1 MEENLL
7 NYTFH
12 NDFKEVSIR
21 DLLNTK
27 QMVSCDMI
35 ITEEGLEHMIKS
47 ATVMDVE
54 DIEDWLHEGD
64 ILIVSRFMRTC
75 LTESFINTL
84 YRKKVSGVITHK
96 LYEKYITEE
105 QKELLIKY
113 HIPLIFIE
121 DHVPWSSM
129 IVLIQNL
136 IINNQTQYLVEN
148 QNFQNSI
155 INYLSNNYLLNS
167 LCEIVHNLTKITI
180 ALADYNL
187 RIQDSSN
194 DNDWNSELRN
204 LRVSTLLQR
213 IPVGENFNGI
223 AMNGYKYHDNSVN
236 EQDQYF
242 IIPSHISKF
251 TSAFYIIVKYRS
263 SAETLPPELICR
275 LETIM
280 SIYSLKIS
288 ITAEFEKSNYYF
300 KSVVFES
307 LLDLTHEDRA
317 RKKQIS
323 LSLNTELS
331 SSYYLLLINSR
342 KDLNLFN
349 NVELLTGFINHLKH
363 IRLYNNKFLVFLYK
377 EQWVILI
384 DDKVRSI
391 KDVGTQLYDALST
404 YFNSSHFIMG
414 ISDLHRYWDL
424 RRAYNE
430 AVFTLNY
437 VRNRQ
442 DSVSLLLYGD
452 LGIIK
457 LFTDSNGNIND
468 AYLDELYQLYLEPI
482 LEYDRKHS
490 SDLYF
495 TLESFFSN
503 ELSYKLTSEKL
514 FIHVNTLHARIAK
527 IEHLIHV
534 SFSNLDS
541 IIGLRL
547 TILLNQFDYFSHY
560 RSHPA

>member
-27 QMVSCDMI
+27 PMVSCDMI
-35 ITEEGLEHMIKS
+35 ITEEGLEHIIKS

-54 DIEDWLHEGD
+54 DIENWLHEGD

-84 YRKKVSGVITHK
+84 YRKKISGVITHK

-307 LLDLTHEDRA
+307 LLDLPHEDHA

-331 SSYYLLLINSR
+331 NSYYLLLINSR

-391 KDVGTQLYDALST
+391 KDVGMQLYDALST

-442 DSVSLLLYGD
+442 DSVSLLIYGE

-468 AYLDELYQLYLEPI
+468 AYLDELYQLYLRPI

-490 SDLYF
+490 SNLYF

-514 FIHVNTLHARIAK
+514 FIHVNTPHARISK

-560 RSHPA
+560 KSCPT

>member
-27 QMVSCDMI
+27 PMVSCDMI
-35 ITEEGLEHMIKS
+35 ITEEGLEHIIKS

-54 DIEDWLHEGD
+54 DIENWLHEGD

-84 YRKKVSGVITHK
+84 HRKKISGVITHK

-213 IPVGENFNGI
+213 IPVGENFNGT

-307 LLDLTHEDRA
+307 LLDLPHEDHA

-331 SSYYLLLINSR
+331 NSYYLLLINSR

-391 KDVGTQLYDALST
+391 KDVGMQLYDALST

-414 ISDLHRYWDL
+414 ISDLHRYYDL

-442 DSVSLLLYGD
+442 DSVSLLIYGE

-468 AYLDELYQLYLEPI
+468 AYLDELYQLYLRPI

-514 FIHVNTLHARIAK
+514 FIHVNTLHARISK

>member
-1 MEENLL
+1 MMGDNSLK
-7 NYTFH
+7 YTFH

-27 QMVSCDMI
+27 QMYSCDTV
-35 ITEEGLEHMIKS
+35 ITEQGLERVIKS

-54 DIEDWLHEGD
+54 DIDDWLHEGD
-64 ILIVSRFMRTC
+64 ILIISRFMRTC
-75 LTESFINTL
+75 LTEKFINTL
-84 YRKKVSGVITHK
+84 HQKKISGVITHK
-96 LYEKYITEE
+96 LYEEYITTE
-105 QKELLIKY
+105 QKNLLMNY

-121 DHVPWSSM
+121 DNVPWRDM

-136 IINNQTQYLVEN
+136 VINNQTQYLVEN

-155 INYLSNNYLLNS
+155 INYLSKNYTLNS
-167 LCEIVHNLTKITI
+167 LCEIVHNLTQITI
-180 ALADYNL
+180 AIADYNL
-187 RIQDSSN
+187 RLQDSSN
-194 DNDWNSELRN
+194 DNNWNTELYN
-204 LRVSTLLQR
+204 LRISALHHR
-213 IPVGENFNGI
+213 IPIGENFNGVT
-223 AMNGYKYHDNSVN
+223 MNGYRY
-236 EQDQYF
+236 QDASIDREYQYF

-263 SAETLPPELICR
+263 FAETLPPELICR
-275 LETIM
+275 LETIE
-280 SIYSLKIS
+280 SIYSLKNS

-307 LLDLTHEDRA
+307 LLDMSHEDRA
-317 RKKQIS
+317 RKKQIG

-331 SSYYLLLINSR
+331 GNYYLLLINSR
-342 KDLNLFN
+342 KDLNIFS
-349 NVELLTGFINHLKH
+349 NVGLLTGFINHLKH
-363 IRLYNNKFLVFLYK
+363 IKLYNNKFLVFLYK

-384 DDKVRSI
+384 DDKVPSI
-391 KDVGTQLYDALST
+391 KAMGAQLYDALST

-414 ISDLHRYWDL
+414 ISDLHHYWDL
-424 RRAYNE
+424 RRAFNE
-430 AVFTLNY
+430 AAFTINY
-437 VRNRQ
+437 AKNKQENVC
-442 DSVSLLLYGD
+442 LLVYGE

-468 AYLDELYQLYLEPI
+468 AYLNELYHSYLKPI
-482 LEYDRKHS
+482 VDYDKKHS
-490 SDLYF
+490 SDLYN
-495 TLESFFSN
+495 TLEYFFSN
-503 ELSYKLTSEKL
+503 ELSYKITSEKL

-527 IEHLIHV
+527 IENLIHV

-560 RSHPA
+560 R

>member
-27 QMVSCDMI
+27 PMVSCDMI
-35 ITEEGLEHMIKS
+35 ITEEGLEHIIKS

-54 DIEDWLHEGD
+54 DIENWLHEGD

-84 YRKKVSGVITHK
+84 YRKKISGVITHK

-105 QKELLIKY
+105 QKKLLIKY

-194 DNDWNSELRN
+194 DNDWNLELRN

-307 LLDLTHEDRA
+307 LLDLPHEDHA

-331 SSYYLLLINSR
+331 NSYYLLLINSR
-342 KDLNLFN
+342 KDINLYN

-391 KDVGTQLYDALST
+391 KDVGMQLYDALST

-414 ISDLHRYWDL
+414 ISDLHHYWDL

-442 DSVSLLLYGD
+442 DSVSLLIYGE

-468 AYLDELYQLYLEPI
+468 AYLDELYQLYLRPI

-490 SDLYF
+490 SNLYF

-514 FIHVNTLHARIAK
+514 FIHVNTLHVRISK

-560 RSHPA
+560 KSCPT

>member
-1 MEENLL
+1 MEKNLY
-7 NYTFH
+7 NYTFQ
-12 NDFKEVSIR
+12 NDFKEVSIK

-27 QMVSCDMI
+27 QMDSCDTI
-35 ITEEGLEHMIKS
+35 ITEEGLRHTIKS

-54 DIEDWLHEGD
+54 DIDDWLHEGD

-75 LTESFINTL
+75 LTEKFINTL
-84 YRKKVSGVITHK
+84 HEKKVSGVITHK
-96 LYEKYITEE
+96 LYEKTITEE
-105 QKELLIKY
+105 QRDLLMKY

-121 DHVPWSSM
+121 DHVPWSNM

-167 LCEIVHNLTKITI
+167 LCEIVHNLTQITI

-187 RIQDSSN
+187 RIQDSSD
-194 DNDWNSELRN
+194 DNDWNTELRN
-204 LRVSTLLQR
+204 LRISTLQNR

-223 AMNGYKYHDNSVN
+223 PMNGYKYHDPSVN
-236 EQDQYF
+236 KQDQYF

-251 TSAFYIIVKYRS
+251 TSTFYIILKYRL
-263 SAETLPPELICR
+263 SAEVLPPELICR

-288 ITAEFEKSNYYF
+288 ITADFEKSNYYF

-307 LLDLTHEDRA
+307 LLDMTHEDRA
-317 RKKQIS
+317 RKKQIG

-331 SSYYLLLINSR
+331 NSYYLLLINSR
-342 KDLNLFN
+342 KDLNLFG

-391 KDVGTQLYDALST
+391 KDVGTQLYEALST
-404 YFNSSHFIMG
+404 YFNSSQFIMG

-430 AVFTLNY
+430 AAFTLNY
-437 VRNRQ
+437 ARHKQ
-442 DSVSLLLYGD
+442 DNVSLLVYGD

-468 AYLDELYQLYLEPI
+468 AYLDELYQLYLKPI
-482 LEYDRKHS
+482 VEYDKTHS
-490 SDLYF
+490 SDLYL
-495 TLESFFSN
+495 TLEYFFSN

-527 IEHLIHV
+527 IEKLTHV

-547 TILLNQFDYFSHY
+547 TLLLNQFDYFSY
-560 RSHPA
+560 S

>member
-442 DSVSLLLYGD
+442 DSVSLLLYGE

>member
-21 DLLNTK
+21 DLLHTK

-442 DSVSLLLYGD
+442 DSVSLLLYGE

>member
-27 QMVSCDMI
+27 PMVSCDMI
-35 ITEEGLEHMIKS
+35 ITEEGLEHIIKS

-54 DIEDWLHEGD
+54 DIENWLHEGD

-84 YRKKVSGVITHK
+84 YRKKISGVITHK

-223 AMNGYKYHDNSVN
+223 AMNGYKYHDNYVN

-307 LLDLTHEDRA
+307 LLDLPHEDHA

-331 SSYYLLLINSR
+331 NSYYLLLINSR

-391 KDVGTQLYDALST
+391 KDVGMQLYDALST

-442 DSVSLLLYGD
+442 DSVSLLIYGE

-468 AYLDELYQLYLEPI
+468 AYLDELYQLYLRPI

-490 SDLYF
+490 SNLYF

-514 FIHVNTLHARIAK
+514 FIHVNTLHARISK

-560 RSHPA
+560 KSCPT